1 MPEIKLKPSGT
12 IKKLDKDVV
21 QLQKLKSNIVTTKE
35 KIDELT
41 ISEKNN
47 TAEDFATN
55 KIQNDIS
62 YISRKGIEKG
72 NEVGKKS
79 LNQTKENFIKEKKE
93 VRNI

>member
-1 MPEIKLKPSGT
+1 MPEIKLKPNGT
-12 IKKLDKDVV
+12 IKKLNKDVV

-55 KIQNDIS
+55 KIQSDINF
-62 YISRKGIEKG
+62 ISRKGIEKG
-72 NEVGKKS
+72 NEVGKK
-79 LNQTKENFIKEKKE
+79 KEK
-93 VRNI
+93 RS